1 MTRNNEKRYVQR
13 IRPDYPLI
21 GQLPTGNV
29 IIVDLSTVGAR
40 VDHQFPLAAGRRVR
54 LEFSCEG
61 ERVSLF
67 CDVTRCKLQKSNGNG
82 SVVYSSGLRF
92 SEISEET
99 AAALRRVIAGFVG
112 REIANKKAMRI
123 RETAAAAT
131 AEPAFAT

>member
-1 MTRNNEKRYVQR
+1 MSPSDNKRTVQR

-54 LEFSCEG
+54 LDFACEG
-61 ERVSLF
+61 EKVSLL
-67 CDVTRCKLQKSNGNG
+67 CDVTRCKLQRGTSNG

-92 SEISEET
+92 REVPQG
-99 AAALRRVIAGFVG
+99 AGAALRKVLAGFVTRAIAERKAVRA
-112 REIANKKAMRI
+112 REA
-123 RETAAAAT
+123 AAAAT
-131 AEPAFAT
+131 QPPFAG